1 MPARPTLLQ
10 KRLEF
15 KAFNLPFG
23 FLPTAWVLLYY
34 LHSRSDMAGFEPKEF
49 PSCAVDYSLEI
60 GEEEISTLAS
70 SINLLL
76 KSTFLLG
83 SARDLDGTFQSMFD
97 IAEEIASVDVCG
109 YIPFDPE
116 TEQFRIAVSRSLPL
130 SDFADPSSP
139 LLYIAH
145 AARHFGKILHVDP
158 GEDPKRKALCEP
170 WGAGSLVSYPIH
182 RNRET
187 IGALVFG
194 KRNGDRFS
202 RGQVKLLWVLAHH
215 AESLLA
221 QTEAVQELSFYS
233 FLDPLTHLY
242 NRRFFD
248 QQLEKEILRS
258 RRNGNPFSLLMLDLD
273 GFKDYNDRFLH
284 QAGDIA
290 LQEYATVLSDSIRE
304 VDTVSRVGG
313 DEFAVILVESSAE
326 GVRDL
331 CRRIL
336 DRIEKHLLPGVDGV
350 RTERLTASIGVASFP
365 SDSFDKQD
373 LLAKSDR
380 ALYMAKSQGGGKLC
394 LFHEISDLLS
404 VQAAPGDLPVQKVYD
419 AARSVVD
426 MDKFLEILLFTAM
439 QGLSASRG
447 SIVVLDPEGK
457 ISIRTAVG
465 FNNGENHLL
474 AGTSVPPGEITS
486 WVLAHRKPLVA
497 SGKEDLPIAVRWKKN
512 GYRSESFLSI
522 PLLLGDRLLGAL
534 HLTNRKDGRPFTR
547 EDLAA
552 FEPIAGEIARV
563 LNQGMEF
570 RENVR
575 TFSTS
580 ILSSLSS
587 ALELRFPFLKG
598 HFDRVTDLSLRIG
611 RNMNLSETELKTLK
625 IAASLHDIGMVGLP
639 GAIFTKKRRLS
650 ERELEIARKHP
661 FLGAKLMEGVPGVE
675 AVRRVILEHQEF
687 WDGSGYPHGLRGEE
701 ISLPGRILSLAE
713 YYDSIL
719 SERPHRGALRHE
731 EAAQIIRSNVGKLF
745 DEKVCESFFRIDL
758 PAGS

>member
-1 MPARPTLLQ
+1 MP
-10 KRLEF
+10 
-15 KAFNLPFG
+15 
-23 FLPTAWVLLYY
+23 
-34 LHSRSDMAGFEPKEF
+34 GFEPKEF
-49 PSCAVDYSLEI
+49 PPCTVDYSLEI
-60 GEEEISTLAS
+60 GEEEISALAFP
-70 SINLLL
+70 INLLL

-97 IAEEIASVDVCG
+97 IAEEIASVEVCG

-116 TEQFRIAVSRSLPL
+116 TDRFKIAAKRNL
-130 SDFADPSSP
+130 SVTDAADPSSP

-145 AARHFGKILHVDP
+145 AARHFGKILHAEA
-158 GEDPKRKALCEP
+158 GADPKLRALCEP
-170 WGAGSLVSYPIH
+170 WGAGSLVCYPLH
-182 RNRET
+182 RNRDM

-194 KRNGDRFS
+194 KRNGNTFS
-202 RGQVKLLWVLAHH
+202 QGLVKLLWVLAHH

-221 QTEAVQELSFYS
+221 QSEAVQELSFYS

-273 GFKDYNDRFLH
+273 GFKEYNDRFLH

-290 LQEYATVLSDSIRE
+290 LQEYATILSDSVRE
-304 VDTVSRVGG
+304 VDTVARIGG
-313 DEFAVILVESSAE
+313 DEFAVILVESNAE
-326 GVRDL
+326 AVRDL

-336 DRIEKHLLPGVDGV
+336 DRIGKHLLPGVEGV
-350 RTERLTASIGVASFP
+350 RTERLTASVGVASFP

-404 VQAAPGDLPVQKVYD
+404 AQAAPGDLPVQKVYD

-439 QGLSASRG
+439 QGLSATRG
-447 SIVVLDPEGK
+447 SIVVLDPKGR

-474 AGTSVPPGEITS
+474 AGASVTPGEITS

-497 SGKEDLPIAVRWKKN
+497 SDQEDLPIAVRWKRN

-534 HLTNRKDGRPFTR
+534 HLTNRKEGRPFTR
-547 EDLAA
+547 EDLSA
-552 FEPIAGEIARV
+552 FEPIAAEIAKV

-580 ILSSLSS
+580 ILVSLAH
-587 ALELRFPFLKG
+587 ALELRYPFLQG
-598 HFDRVTDLSLRIG
+598 HFGRVAELSLRIG
-611 RNMNLSETELKTLK
+611 GELGLSDDDLNVLKT
-625 IAASLHDIGMVGLP
+625 AATLHDIGMVGLP
-639 GAIFTKKRRLS
+639 GAIFSKARRLS
-650 ERELEIARKHP
+650 DRELEIARKHP
-661 FLGAKLMEGVPGVE
+661 FLGAKLLEGVPGAE

-713 YYDSIL
+713 YYDSIR
-719 SERPHRGALRHE
+719 SERPHRGGLRHE

>member
-1 MPARPTLLQ
+1 M
-10 KRLEF
+10 
-15 KAFNLPFG
+15 AFIDPKDLPD
-23 FLPTAWVLLYY
+23 
-34 LHSRSDMAGFEPKEF
+34 SS
-49 PSCAVDYSLEI
+49 VDYSLEI
-60 GEEEISTLAS
+60 VEEEISALTS
-70 SINLLL
+70 PVNLLL

-83 SARDLDGTFQSMFD
+83 HSRDLDGTFHSMFD

-109 YIPFDPE
+109 YILFDPE
-116 TEQFRIAVSRSLPL
+116 TEQFRVVVSRNLAAFAF
-130 SDFADPSSP
+130 SDSPSP
-139 LLYIAH
+139 ALQIAM
-145 AARHFGKILHVDP
+145 AVRHFGKAQHVESWKDSRLR
-158 GEDPKRKALCEP
+158 GLCDP
-170 WGAGSLVSYPIH
+170 WGADSLICYPLH
-182 RNRET
+182 RNREF
-187 IGALVFG
+187 IGTLVFG
-194 KRNGDRFS
+194 KRPGESFS
-202 RGQVKLLWVLAHH
+202 RGQIKLLWVLAHQ

-258 RRNGNPFSLLMLDLD
+258 RRSGNPFSLLMLDLD
-273 GFKDYNDRFLH
+273 GFKEYNDRFLH

-290 LQEYATVLSDSIRE
+290 LQEFATVLSDSVRE

-313 DEFAVILVESSAE
+313 DEFAVILVESNADD
-326 GVRDL
+326 VRDL

-336 DRIEKHLLPGVDGV
+336 DRIGKHLLPGVEGV
-350 RTERLTASIGVASFP
+350 RTERLTSSIGVASFP

-404 VQAAPGDLPVQKVYD
+404 AHTDPGDLPVQKVYD

-439 QGLSASRG
+439 QGLSATRG
-447 SIVVLDPEGK
+447 SIVVLDPGGG

-474 AGTSVPPGEITS
+474 PGTSVTPGSITS
-486 WVLAHRKPLVA
+486 WVLEHREPLVA
-497 SGKEDLPIAVRWKKN
+497 SGEEDLPIEIQWKKN

-522 PLLLGDRLLGAL
+522 PLLEGDRLLGAL
-534 HLTNRKDGRPFTR
+534 HLTNRNDRRPFSR

-552 FEPIAGEIARV
+552 FEPVAAEIAKV

-580 ILSSLSS
+580 ILFSLTR

-598 HFDRVTDLSLRIG
+598 HFNRVTELSLRIG
-611 RNMNLSETELKTLK
+611 RGMGLSTDELESLK

-639 GAIFTKKRRLS
+639 GAVFTKKRRLS
-650 ERELEIARKHP
+650 DRELEVVRKHP
-661 FLGAKLMEGVPGVE
+661 FVGAKLMEGVPGVDS
-675 AVRRVILEHQEF
+675 VRRIILEHQEF
-687 WDGSGYPHGLRGEE
+687 WDGTGYPHGLRGEE
-701 ISLPGRILSLAE
+701 ISLPGRILSLVE

-719 SERPHRGALRHE
+719 SERPHRGGLRHE
-731 EAAQIIRSNVGKLF
+731 EAAQIIRSNCGRLF
-745 DEKVCESFFRIDL
+745 DENVCDCFFRIDV
-758 PAGS
+758 PSGS